1 MNIIS
6 KKNIICVN
14 CGKMGHIYKR
24 CNLPI
29 TSYGIICIK
38 LDGININDLLN
49 ISNKIE
55 VEKENIDINDIIHY
69 RDLLKNVD
77 EIYLKNNLKF
87 LMIKRRISF
96 SIMEFIRGKYKLDD
110 IEYILNTLR
119 LMTNNEK
126 NNLLNYNF
134 DYNWNNLWNINSN
147 NLLSNYS
154 REYNDSKY
162 RFNKIKEGYEIN
174 IYNNKTIITLN
185 ELIKLSGTEYNDTEW
200 GFPKGKK
207 DFEEIDIDCAKREF
221 EEETDF
227 KNDDYIILK
236 INNMNELFMGS
247 NNIKYK
253 NKYYIG
259 QIIKDKNIEINI
271 NNEKQIMEIGDI
283 GMFSYE
289 ECLNNIRPYDIEKK
303 NVISNL
309 NFILTYF
316 IINLKNKIEKLAFN

>member
-29 TSYGIICIK
+29 TSYGIICVK
-38 LDGININDLLN
+38 LDGININELLS

-55 VEKENIDINDIIHY
+55 IEKENIDINNIIPY

-126 NNLLNYNF
+126 YDLLNYNF

-154 REYNDSKY
+154 REYNDAKY
-162 RFNKIKEGYEIN
+162 RFNKIKDGYEIN
-174 IYNNKTIITLN
+174 IYNNKTIITLD

-221 EEETDF
+221 EEESDF
-227 KNDDYIILK
+227 KKDDYVILK

-259 QIIKDKNIEINI
+259 QIVKDKNIEINI

-283 GMFSYE
+283 SWGSHE

-316 IINLKNKIEKLAFN
+316 IINLKNKINLI

>member
-259 QIIKDKNIEINI
+259 QIVKDKNIEINI

-316 IINLKNKIEKLAFN
+316 IINLKNKIEKLF

>member
-29 TSYGIICIK
+29 TSYGIICVK
-38 LDGININDLLN
+38 LDGIDINELLS

-55 VEKENIDINDIIHY
+55 IEKENIDINNIIPY
-69 RDLLKNVD
+69 RDLLKNID

-126 NNLLNYNF
+126 YDLLNYNF

-162 RFNKIKEGYEIN
+162 RFNKIKDGYEIN
-174 IYNNKTIITLN
+174 IYNNKTIITLD

-221 EEETDF
+221 EEESDF
-227 KNDDYIILK
+227 KKDDYVILK

-259 QIIKDKNIEINI
+259 QIVKDKNIEINI

-283 GMFSYE
+283 NWFSHE

-316 IINLKNKIEKLAFN
+316 IINLKNKIEKLF